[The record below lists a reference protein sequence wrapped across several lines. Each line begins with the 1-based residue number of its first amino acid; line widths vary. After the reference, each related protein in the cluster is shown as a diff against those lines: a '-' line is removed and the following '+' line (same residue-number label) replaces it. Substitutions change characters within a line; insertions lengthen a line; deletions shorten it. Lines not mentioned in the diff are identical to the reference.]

1 MYRYTS
7 AVRNSDSNSIC
18 ETLFHIF
25 GMQDSVRKNAN
36 EVHDDKCC
44 RKEGNFFRTLVNLF
58 GKAILR
64 KSLFVVWELCRRSLG
79 RLSVFSRCSLGGI
92 WQGIRDEKGTAILTN
107 ALFVVWSSFFL
118 LCAALF
124 LRVGT
129 LRAQHSK
136 CHPRHFFI
144 LGSSLVFNTE
154 NTLREQKTEILRIV
168 LFLIQRINI
177 PPYPLSL
184 PIS

>member
-79 RLSVFSRCSLGGI
+79 RLSVFSRWNMARYKRRKRNGNLNKRTFCSVEFFFSSMCCAFPQSGDSSGATLEVPSEALLHPWFVLG
-92 WQGIRDEKGTAILTN
+92 L
-107 ALFVVWSSFFL
+107 
-118 LCAALF
+118 
-124 LRVGT
+124 
-129 LRAQHSK
+129 
-136 CHPRHFFI
+136 
-144 LGSSLVFNTE
+144 
-154 NTLREQKTEILRIV
+154 
-168 LFLIQRINI
+168 
-177 PPYPLSL
+177 
-184 PIS
+184 